1 MIEKTDSEYQERYA
15 ILLKAKGDNFEEDSG
30 GIWENEKIP
39 FDKNEVEEQ
48 LKNKEFPV
56 NPELQ
61 EPQLLKE
68 KLDDFGEI
76 LKNLGELLQNK
87 KEEEISPMKEKIN
100 LWRNFMVEK
109 FSVQLQL
116 VKSEKTCEELRWMQN
131 ATQGF
136 GKCLSYL

>member
-1 MIEKTDSEYQERYA
+1 MIKKTDSEYQERYA

-30 GIWENEKIP
+30 GIWGNEKIP

-68 KLDDFGEI
+68 KMKDDFEKT
-76 LKNLGELLQNK
+76 LRSFGELLQNK
-87 KEEEISPMKEKIN
+87 QEEKISPMKEKIN
-100 LWRNFMVEK
+100 LWRNFLSNYSLLSQRK
-109 FSVQLQL
+109 R
-116 VKSEKTCEELRWMQN
+116 VKN
-131 ATQGF
+131 
-136 GKCLSYL
+136 YLDAECYTRL